1 MNRQGAFT
9 LIELAVTVALLSLV
23 ATIAVPALT
32 DVIERNRQQAVMNQL
47 QSLLQDARSRAVMNG
62 KIVELCPSADGVN
75 CVNDW
80 TQPWLQRR
88 LSDAQVYS
96 HIAPA
101 ASNGP
106 LHWQV
111 SRKASAFTAMAPAP
125 LVADVFSNAIAT
137 RSPGSSSSADRE
149 GYDLPAKAKTQRTLD
164 AVTDAACDAS
174 PNTPTDRP
182 QSIAGHHLGT
192 VIPTSS
198 SQYLRANS
206 IGADHVALQ

>member
-106 LHWQV
+106 LHWAGFTESIRFYSNGTSPV
-111 SRKASAFTAMAPAP
+111 SSGRFFQCHRNEVAWQLIISRQGRIRLASKSENTE
-125 LVADVFSNAIAT
+125 NAG
-137 RSPGSSSSADRE
+137 R
-149 GYDLPAKAKTQRTLD
+149 
-164 AVTDAACDAS
+164 C
-174 PNTPTDRP
+174 
-182 QSIAGHHLGT
+182 H
-192 VIPTSS
+192 
-198 SQYLRANS
+198 
-206 IGADHVALQ
+206 